1 MDYAKFERLTIMI
14 GAVAIAA
21 TAAFSVYPTLD
32 VVELTA
38 QLLLLA
44 VLVGAVRWGRRGGT
58 FVAVVATV
66 AYILMR
72 LYLPLQINYV
82 PDVTVMPE
90 FTRLLIIR
98 SFSYA
103 LVGIVGGEACSR
115 IKYAFARSKDDLAVD
130 ASSRVYTSDFITRT
144 IRTAVASYRRY
155 GAPFSVIVIEID
167 ASVTEGMRPAGA
179 KNVVKIVAGHLRNEL
194 RLVDDVGRYHGGA
207 FLAMLPQTSKKDAE
221 GVAARLAT
229 DLRSTLA
236 VPEGAIRTQTFGST
250 EDIAEIETLSADVA
264 AV

>member
-14 GAVAIAA
+14 GAVAIVA
-21 TAAFSVYPTLD
+21 TAAFSFYPTPD
-32 VVELTA
+32 IVEIVA
-38 QLLLLA
+38 QVFLLA

-58 FVAVVATV
+58 LVAIVATV

-82 PDVTVMPE
+82 PGVTVMPE
-90 FTRLLIIR
+90 FVRLLVVR

-115 IKYAFARSKDDLAVD
+115 IKYAFARQQDDLAID
-130 ASSRVYTSDFITRT
+130 PSSRVYTSDFITRT
-144 IRTAVASYRRY
+144 IRAAVASFRRY
-155 GAPFSVIVIEID
+155 GAPFSVVVIEID
-167 ASVTEGMRPAGA
+167 QSLTQTLRPAKA
-179 KNVVKIVAGHLRNEL
+179 ATVVRTVASHLRNEL

-207 FLAMLPQTSKKDAE
+207 FLVMLPQTSKDDARA
-221 GVAARLAT
+221 VAARLASG
-229 DLRSTLA
+229 LRGTL
-236 VPEGAIRTQTFGST
+236 GAADGSIRTQVFGSA
-250 EDIAEIETLSADVA
+250 EDIDEIEALAADVT